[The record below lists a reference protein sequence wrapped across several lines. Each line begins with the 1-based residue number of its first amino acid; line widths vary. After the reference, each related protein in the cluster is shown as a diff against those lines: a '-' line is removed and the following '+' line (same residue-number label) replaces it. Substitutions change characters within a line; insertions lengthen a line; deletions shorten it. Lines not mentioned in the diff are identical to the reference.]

1 MRVAAGIATLAVL
14 AAAWLYAASLL
25 WRTQVPANLR
35 LPRLDP
41 HRVFSEALLRRAARH
56 DGFLRID
63 FLLAS
68 AAQLVALV
76 WLAVRPPRGWG
87 GPLLRGLELALL
99 ALVVSWL
106 ARFPFGLAAEWWE
119 RRYGISRQSYG
130 AWLVGRLP
138 SPGSVAALL
147 VLVAL
152 GMWLARR
159 LGRRWWLAAGPLLA
173 VGGLVLTLVQPL
185 LGPTLHPLR
194 DRQLAAVLA
203 GSGIRLGVDKVAD
216 ETREANA
223 EAIGIGPTRRIVFT
237 DTILRRPFGAPEL
250 RFVARHELAHH
261 RRHHLWK
268 GAAWFALFALPCAFV
283 LAAAAE
289 WRGGLARPEA
299 VPAVLLA
306 AFCIQ
311 LVSLPVGGAI
321 ARRYEAEA
329 DWTAL
334 RATHE
339 PAAARRLFVDFAR
352 VDLEQ
357 PDPPHWSQLLLDD
370 HPSLLQRIEMA
381 EAWTNRRQTA
391 RGSPEGSGSPPGSP
405 SATTPPVPPPGDP
418 GRAAETRS
426 RATR

>member
-1 MRVAAGIATLAVL
+1 
-14 AAAWLYAASLL
+14 
-25 WRTQVPANLR
+25 VPASLR

-41 HRVFSEALLRRAARH
+41 HRYFSDALLRRTARH

-68 AAQLVALV
+68 AAQLLA
-76 WLAVRPPRGWG
+76 LAVLAVLAPRVVGRLRG
-87 GPLLRGLELALL
+87 GALLRGLELALV
-99 ALVVSWL
+99 ALVVSWA
-106 ARFPFGLAAEWWE
+106 ARLPFGLAAEWWE

-130 AWLVGRLP
+130 AWLVARLP
-138 SPGSVAALL
+138 SPGSAGALL

-152 GMWLARR
+152 GMLLARR
-159 LGRRWWLAAGPLLA
+159 LGRRWWLAAGPALA
-173 VGGLVLTLVQPL
+173 AGGLVVTLVQPL
-185 LGPTLHPLR
+185 LGPALHPLR

-203 GSGIRLGVDKVAD
+203 GSGIRVGVENVAA

-223 EAIGIGPTRRIVFT
+223 EAIGIGPTRRIIFT
-237 DTILRRPFGAPEL
+237 DTILGGRFGEPEL

-283 LAAAAE
+283 LAAAGE
-289 WRGGLARPEA
+289 RRGGLARPEA

-306 AFCIQ
+306 AFCMQ

-334 RATHE
+334 RATHD
-339 PAAARRLFVDFAR
+339 PTAARGLFVDFAR

-357 PDPPHWSQLLLDD
+357 PNPPRWSQLLLDD
-370 HPSLLQRIEMA
+370 HPTLLQRIEMA
-381 EAWTNRRQTA
+381 KAW
-391 RGSPEGSGSPPGSP
+391 
-405 SATTPPVPPPGDP
+405 
-418 GRAAETRS
+418 AARS
-426 RATR
+426 R

>member
-1 MRVAAGIATLAVL
+1 MSERTATRIRVAARIASFAVL

-41 HRVFSEALLRRAARH
+41 HSVFSDALLRRTARH

-68 AAQLVALV
+68 TAQLAALL
-76 WLAVRPPRGWG
+76 WLALRPPRGWG

-99 ALVVSWL
+99 ALVVSWV
-106 ARFPFGLAAEWWE
+106 ARLPFGLAAEWWE
-119 RRYGISRQSYG
+119 RRYGISRQSYR

-138 SPGSVAALL
+138 SPGSVVALL

-152 GMWLARR
+152 GMLLARR
-159 LGRRWWLAAGPLLA
+159 LGRRWWLAAGPALA
-173 VGGLVLTLVQPL
+173 AGGLVVTLVQPL
-185 LGPTLHPLR
+185 LGPSLHPLR

-203 GSGIRLGVDKVAD
+203 GSGIRVGVNRVAAK
-216 ETREANA
+216 TREANA

-237 DTILRRPFGAPEL
+237 DTILRRPFGEPEL

-283 LAAAAE
+283 LAAAGE
-289 WRGGLARPEA
+289 RRGGLARPEA

-306 AFCIQ
+306 AFCLQ

-334 RATHE
+334 RATHD
-339 PAAARRLFVDFAR
+339 PAAARALFVDFAR

-357 PDPPHWSQLLLDD
+357 PNPPRWAQLLLDD
-370 HPSLLQRIEMA
+370 HPSLLRRIEMTDA
-381 EAWTNRRQTA
+381 RR
-391 RGSPEGSGSPPGSP
+391 G
-405 SATTPPVPPPGDP
+405 
-418 GRAAETRS
+418 
-426 RATR
+426 

>member
-1 MRVAAGIATLAVL
+1 MSETTATRMRVAAGIATLAVL

-41 HRVFSEALLRRAARH
+41 HHVFSEALLRRTARH

-68 AAQLVALV
+68 AAQLAALT

-87 GPLLRGLELALL
+87 RPLLRGLELALI

-106 ARFPFGLAAEWWE
+106 ARLPFGLAAEWWE

-152 GMWLARR
+152 GMLLARR
-159 LGRRWWLAAGPLLA
+159 LGRRWWLVAGPVLA
-173 VGGLVLTLVQPL
+173 VGGVVVALVQPL
-185 LGPTLHPLR
+185 LGPPLHPLR

-203 GSGIRLGVDKVAD
+203 GSGIRVGVDKVAD
-216 ETREANA
+216 ETRAANA

-237 DTILRRPFGAPEL
+237 DTILRAPFGAPEL

-261 RRHHLWK
+261 RRDHLWK
-268 GAAWFALFALPCAFV
+268 GVAWFALFAFPCALV
-283 LAAAAE
+283 LAAVGE
-289 WRGGLARPEA
+289 RRGGLARPEA

-306 AFCIQ
+306 AFCVQ
-311 LVSLPVGGAI
+311 LLALPVGGAI
-321 ARRYEAEA
+321 ARRHEA
-329 DWTAL
+329 DA
-334 RATHE
+334 
-339 PAAARRLFVDFAR
+339 
-352 VDLEQ
+352 
-357 PDPPHWSQLLLDD
+357 
-370 HPSLLQRIEMA
+370 
-381 EAWTNRRQTA
+381 
-391 RGSPEGSGSPPGSP
+391 
-405 SATTPPVPPPGDP
+405 
-418 GRAAETRS
+418 
-426 RATR
+426 

>member
-1 MRVAAGIATLAVL
+1 MSETTATRIRVAARIASFAVL
-14 AAAWLYAASLL
+14 AAAWFYAASLL
-25 WRTQVPANLR
+25 WRTHVPAGLR

-41 HRVFSEALLRRAARH
+41 HRVFPDELLRRTARH

-63 FLLAS
+63 FLLAT
-68 AAQLVALV
+68 AAQLMALL
-76 WLAVRPPRGWG
+76 WLARRPPRGWG
-87 GPLLRGLELALL
+87 RPLLRGLELALL
-99 ALVVSWL
+99 ALVVSWV
-106 ARFPFGLAAEWWE
+106 ARFPFGLAAEWWD

-138 SPGSVAALL
+138 SPGSVVALL

-152 GMWLARR
+152 GMVLARR
-159 LGRRWWLAAGPLLA
+159 FGRRWWLVAGPALA
-173 VGGLVLTLVQPL
+173 AGGLVVVLVQPL
-185 LGPTLHPLR
+185 VGPTLHPLR

-203 GSGIRLGVDKVAD
+203 GSDIRVGVERVAA

-223 EAIGIGPTRRIVFT
+223 EAIGIGPTRRIIFT
-237 DTILRRPFGAPEL
+237 DTILRAPFGAPEL

-261 RRHHLWK
+261 RRRHLWK
-268 GAAWFALFALPCAFV
+268 GVAWFALFALPCAFV
-283 LAAAAE
+283 LAAAGE
-289 WRGGLARPEA
+289 RRGGLARPEA

-334 RATHE
+334 RATHD
-339 PAAARRLFVDFAR
+339 PAAARALFVDFAR

-357 PDPPHWSQLLLDD
+357 PDPPRWSQLLLDD
-370 HPSLLQRIEMA
+370 HPTLLLRIEMA
-381 EAWTNRRQTA
+381 EAWR
-391 RGSPEGSGSPPGSP
+391 
-405 SATTPPVPPPGDP
+405 
-418 GRAAETRS
+418 TRS
-426 RATR
+426 R